1 MRLIPFFHDYT
12 IMTCTQDYHQLLD
25 DLDAEIARI
34 AKMHGAAISC
44 SPGCASCC
52 LPFSVLPIEAA
63 CVLKA
68 INAMPP
74 DSRDTLGRN
83 RTKDT
88 DHCPLLID
96 DLCCIYAARPVI
108 CRTQGLPLA
117 YVDEERE
124 TIEVSA
130 CPLNFPEEYTFTPE
144 KLLFMNGFN
153 TRLADLN
160 LAWCR
165 EHGLTP
171 DKRIPLK
178 DILRSASPKA

>member
-1 MRLIPFFHDYT
+1 
-12 IMTCTQDYHQLLD
+12 MTRTQDYHQLLD
-25 DLDAEIARI
+25 DLDAEIDRI
-34 AKMHGAAISC
+34 AKMHVAAISC
-44 SPGCASCC
+44 GPGCASCC

-63 CVLKA
+63 CVHQA
-68 INAMPP
+68 INTLPP
-74 DSRDTLGRN
+74 ASRDRLGRN
-83 RTKDT
+83 LAEDT
-88 DHCPLLID
+88 DHCPLLIN
-96 DLCCIYAARPVI
+96 DLCSIYAARPVI

-117 YVDEERE
+117 YVDEKLE

-130 CPLNFPEEYTFTPE
+130 CPLNFPDDYAFAPE

-165 EHGLTP
+165 KQNLTP
-171 DKRIPLK
+171 DKRIPLA

>member
-1 MRLIPFFHDYT
+1 
-12 IMTCTQDYHQLLD
+12 MTCIQDYRQLLD
-25 DLDAEIARI
+25 DLDAEIDRVAQ
-34 AKMHGAAISC
+34 MHAGLLSC
-44 SPGCASCC
+44 GPGCASCC

-63 CVLKA
+63 IVHEA
-68 INAMPP
+68 IDALPSADHNQL
-74 DSRDTLGRN
+74 RRN
-83 RTKDT
+83 LEDT
-88 DHCPLLID
+88 DRCPLLND
-96 DLCCIYAARPVI
+96 DLCSIYAARPVI

-130 CPLNFPEEYTFTPE
+130 CPLNFPDDHAFTPE

-165 EHGLTP
+165 EHDLAP
-171 DKRIPLK
+171 DKRILLA
-178 DILRSASPKA
+178 DILRSTFPNI